1 MIDNMYTPKI
11 ILLGGDRREVELY
24 RIWQN
29 EGLAVRMVGFNK
41 SPQVN
46 SADYAKTADLCSADV
61 LITPLSG
68 IKADGTVTAVFT
80 SDPPLQVQS
89 YLEMPVKKYLLLA
102 GSAAPAIRASL
113 PAHAQAVYT
122 EDNAELALL
131 NAIPTAEGAIQKA
144 MELSDITLHDSRAL
158 VIGLGRC
165 GTVLARMLHGIGVR
179 VTASVRQ
186 TEKAALAYTMNINAV
201 PATEIED
208 SIHNMDFIFNI
219 APASVLCSK
228 ILKRVKNSAVIIDL
242 ASAPGGTDFEAA
254 AFLGIKAVLLP
265 GLPGKAAPLT
275 AARIL
280 SMVYRRMITEKPTI

>member
-1 MIDNMYTPKI
+1 MYTPKV

-29 EGLAVRMVGFNK
+29 EGLDVQMIGFEK

-46 SADYAKTADLCSADV
+46 PEEYAKTADLCSADV

-68 IKADGTVTAVFT
+68 IKADGTVTALFT
-80 SDPPLQVQS
+80 TDPPLQVLS
-89 YLEMPVKKYLLLA
+89 YLEMPAKNYLLLT
-102 GSAAPAIRASL
+102 GSAAPAIKASL
-113 PAHAQAVYT
+113 PARAQPVYT
-122 EDNAELALL
+122 EDNTELALL

-144 MELSDITLHDSRAL
+144 MELSDITLHGSRAL
-158 VIGLGRC
+158 VIGLGRS
-165 GTVLARMLHGIGVR
+165 GTALARMLQGIGVR
-179 VTASVRQ
+179 VTASARQ
-186 TEKAALAYTMNINAV
+186 NEKAALARTMNINAV

-208 SIHNMDFIFNI
+208 SIHKMDFIFNT
-219 APASVLCSK
+219 APASVLYGK
-228 ILKRVKNSAVIIDL
+228 ILQRAKKSVIIIDL

-254 AFLGIKAVLLP
+254 NSLGIKAVLLP

-280 SMVYRRMITEKPTI
+280 SVVYKRMIMEKPNN